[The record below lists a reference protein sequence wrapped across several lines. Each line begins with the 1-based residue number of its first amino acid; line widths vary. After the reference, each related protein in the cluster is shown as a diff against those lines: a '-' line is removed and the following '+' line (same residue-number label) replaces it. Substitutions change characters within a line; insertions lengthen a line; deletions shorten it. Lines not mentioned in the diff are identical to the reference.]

1 MLHASTPSPSTPFH
15 TFTGAERRVRGQLR
29 HAHHVGQVHKADRQH
44 RRRRWRWWRWWLPRS
59 AQLPASSQPPQLR
72 QLWRRLPPGLSRWVQ
87 GMQGCSGGRGAGGRG
102 SNLALCHEKG
112 RQKQGCCGIGG
123 MNGWG
128 WCNNKAERRYRGID
142 VGRAEARKCN
152 GAVEEPAESAW
163 VLSLTRAQQHA
174 TVLPEGSVP
183 QPAHTSH
190 TSHMFSHFSTL
201 FSRVQQRVR
210 CIRRRL
216 RLPRGVR
223 CLCE

>member
-1 MLHASTPSPSTPFH
+1 MWAAAPCASRGASPQS
-15 TFTGAERRVRGQLR
+15 
-29 HAHHVGQVHKADRQH
+29 
-44 RRRRWRWWRWWLPRS
+44 RS
-59 AQLPASSQPPQLR
+59 AASAAAVAVVAVVVTTLRPATRQLPATTATAVMAAATPRPIQVGAGDARVL
-72 QLWRRLPPGLSRWVQ
+72 
-87 GMQGCSGGRGAGGRG
+87 RGAGGGGRG
-102 SNLALCHEKG
+102 SNLALCQKKG
-112 RQKQGCCGIGG
+112 RQKQGCCGIGD

-128 WCNNKAERRYRGID
+128 GCNNKAGRRYRGID
-142 VGRAEARKCN
+142 VERAEARKCN
-152 GAVEEPAESAW
+152 GAVEEPAESAC

-216 RLPRGVR
+216 RLPRGV
-223 CLCE
+223 